1 MFRTYSTCRGLM
13 DLLSNT
19 VVLPRMQLERE
30 IQEGQFHR
38 GHSAVVQVLAVK
50 PSLEQ

>member
-1 MFRTYSTCRGLM
+1 MELTTLQRELDGLKF
-13 DLLSNT
+13 NHAEE
-19 VVLPRMQLERE
+19 LERE
-30 IQEGQFHR
+30 IQEGLFHR